1 MKVAKYKLFGD
12 EEIDSLLSLINVV
25 DSADLE
31 NKVYNVSTLASDN
44 LKDLINYNE
53 KISKE
58 KKKELL
64 EKFNSRKKN
73 QTMVEELS
81 KEAEDIKRAQDLFN
95 NSDADA

>member
-1 MKVAKYKLFGD
+1 MKMAKYELFGD
-12 EEIDSLLSLINVV
+12 EEIESLLSLINVV

-73 QTMVEELS
+73 QAMVEELS
-81 KEAEDIKRAQDLFN
+81 KEAEDIKRAQDLLN
-95 NSDADA
+95 NNDADA

>member
-73 QTMVEELS
+73 QAMVEELS
-81 KEAEDIKRAQDLFN
+81 KEAEDIKRAQDLLN

>member
-1 MKVAKYKLFGD
+1 MMAKYKLFGD
-12 EEIDSLLSLINVV
+12 EEIDSLLSLINIV

-31 NKVYNVSTLASDN
+31 NKVYNVSSLAYDN
-44 LKDLINYNE
+44 LKDLINCNE

-73 QTMVEELS
+73 QQMVEELS
-81 KEAEDIKRAQDLFN
+81 KEANDTKRVQALLN
-95 NSDADA
+95 NGDADV